1 MVSASPMGQQ
11 YYEANLTR
19 ALFALRSRRWEF
31 RAVAVGSLRTP
42 LPCDVRLPLGYLRRA
57 PVRALQ
63 GLGRLR
69 LHGSDLLHR
78 LDMVVPPSSRHDVV
92 TIHDLAPVFFDD
104 EGSLPKASF
113 AAAKRSA
120 GVICPSEYIANQ
132 VRDLI
137 GVERVW
143 VTPYAVHEIFTVRH
157 PMAETELAALG
168 ITKPY
173 VLCAGGATKR
183 KNLSAL
189 AAAWRAV
196 RASHREA
203 QLVVVGP
210 PDPRRDALFHDVAA
224 VRRTGRL
231 PLKALVGV
239 MQGAAAVVVP
249 SIYEGFGLPAL
260 EGMTCGVPVVAADRA
275 SLPEVCGDTAI
286 LVDPT
291 PAALAEGL
299 TRALNGGPEI
309 RAMQIAASHRA
320 SGFNWAATASRH
332 LAVYSEILGASNL
345 DLST

>member
-1 MVSASPMGQQ
+1 M
-11 YYEANLTR
+11 
-19 ALFALRSRRWEF
+19 
-31 RAVAVGSLRTP
+31 
-42 LPCDVRLPLGYLRRA
+42 PLGLLRRA

-63 GLGRLR
+63 GLGQLR
-69 LHGSDLLHR
+69 FHGSDLLHR
-78 LDMVVPPSSRHDVV
+78 LDLAIPPSSRHDVV

-113 AAAKRSA
+113 TAAKRSA
-120 GVICPSEYIANQ
+120 GVICPSHYIATQ

-143 VTPYAVHEIFTVRH
+143 VTPYAVHDIFTIRH
-157 PMAETELAALG
+157 PMVEAEFAALG
-168 ITKPY
+168 ITNPY

-183 KNLSAL
+183 KNLAAL

-196 RASHREA
+196 RASHPAA
-203 QLVVVGP
+203 QLVVAGP
-210 PDPRRDALFHDVAA
+210 ADPRRDALFHDLAA

-231 PLKALVGV
+231 PLRTLVGV
-239 MQGAAAVVVP
+239 MQSAAAVVVP

-275 SLPEVCGDTAI
+275 SLPEVCGDAAI

-291 PAALAEGL
+291 PSALADGL

-309 RAMQIAASHRA
+309 EAMRIAASRRA
-320 SGFNWAATASRH
+320 SGFSWASTASKH
-332 LAVYSEILGASNL
+332 VAIYSEILGINNL
-345 DLST
+345 DPSP